1 LILRK
6 SSLHLNVEI
15 VKNIKLNFAT
25 LELLENGIVRIELL
39 DKQSIGEFES
49 REINNSIGVLSDG
62 KPALIMMIPQPHTVF
77 DHGARE
83 FSSSDEGLHFTIADA
98 MVVTSMAHKILVSF
112 YLKFN
117 KPKKP
122 SKAFDN
128 EVDAMA
134 WLLSLKNPS

>member
-1 LILRK
+1 M
-6 SSLHLNVEI
+6 EI
-15 VKNIKLNFAT
+15 VKDIALDFAKLG
-25 LELLENGIVRIELL
+25 LLENGIIRINLL
-39 DKQSIGEFES
+39 DKHSIGESES
-49 REINNSIGVLSDG
+49 REINNAIGILSEG
-62 KPALIMMIPQPHTVF
+62 RLALIMMIPQPHTVF

-83 FSSSDEGLHFTIADA
+83 FSSSDEGLQYTIADA

-128 EVDAMA
+128 ETEAMA
-134 WLLSLKNPS
+134 WLLSLKKPD